1 MGYNIT
7 NSIKF
12 GATSI
17 DASGFLNVSN
27 KTILGNY
34 VQDKDDLPLLLDRIS
49 NGTATQVWGNG
60 VVEMDTGAAD
70 YAICQSF
77 KRHLYLG
84 GKSQRVEITFNQMGI
99 QANVEKRVGYF
110 SSDTVAPYN
119 TGYDGFYL
127 EMDGTTYNIVI
138 NKGGTPVATVPRAN
152 WDDPLDGTGASG
164 IDIDFKDFTVMVME
178 FLYLGG
184 TSLEVS
190 FIVGGV
196 QYIAH
201 NYENSSINGTT
212 FVNSPTQPVR
222 WEVRG
227 NGSAGELGQVC
238 AAVSTGGALDVV
250 GFPHAVDLGFA
261 NFINANAAG
270 TTYLVA
276 ALRLNDVLAIGLDV
290 TGDLLATTNDDY
302 IARFIV
308 NPNIAGAALTWNA
321 IPNSGY
327 DWAIGDTA
335 NPSTNIVT
343 GGTVIASAFGEG
355 NSLRTLEAN
364 SLFQVGSD
372 LTGASDILALCVEP
386 IGTNLDIR
394 GAINFKTL

>member
-1 MGYNIT
+1 MSYNIT
-7 NSIKF
+7 NSVRF
-12 GATSI
+12 PQTAV

-34 VQDKDDLPLLLDRIS
+34 VQDKDELPLLLDRVS
-49 NGTATQVWGNG
+49 SGAATQTWTNG
-60 VVEMDTGAAD
+60 VVDMQVGAAE

-84 GKSQRVEITFNQMGI
+84 GKSQRVEMTFNEMGV
-99 QANVEKRVGYF
+99 QANVTKRVGYF
-110 SSDTVAPYN
+110 SSSNVAPY
-119 TGYDGFYL
+119 TASLDGFYL
-127 EMDGTTYNIVI
+127 EMEGGTHRIVI
-138 NKGGTPVATVPRAN
+138 NKGGIPVASIPRAS
-152 WDDPLDGTGASG
+152 WDDPLDGTGTSG
-164 IDIDFKDFTVMVME
+164 INIDLKDFNVMVFE

-184 TSLEVS
+184 TELEVS
-190 FIVGGV
+190 FIVGDK

-201 NYENSSINGTT
+201 TYKNSGINGST
-212 FVNSPTQPVR
+212 FVNSPVQPVR

-238 AAVSTGGALDVV
+238 AAVSTGGALDLV
-250 GFPHAVDLGFA
+250 GYPHAVDLGQA

-276 ALRLNDVLAIGLDV
+276 ALRLNDQKAIGLEIM
-290 TGDLLATTNDDY
+290 GDLLASTNDDY

-308 NPNIAGAALTWNA
+308 NPTIAGAALTWNA

-327 DWAIGDTA
+327 DWAIGDIA
-335 NPSTNIVT
+335 NPSTNTVT
-343 GGTVIASAFGEG
+343 GGTIISSVFGTG
-355 NSLRTLEAN
+355 NSIRSLEAN
-364 SLFQVGSD
+364 SLFQIGSD
-372 LTGASDILALCVEP
+372 IAGNSDILALCIEP